1 LAGTAIVC
9 IQNRCLQRSR
19 CRLLIIPE
27 RQEFIPAKTRI
38 TYQNKKVIVNRRT
51 HVRSTA
57 TNTHDRRGSP
67 PSDTSRHTLPQDS
80 LAYALRQAACLVA
93 DVLEGANLT
102 DSYETMLRSNPTWAD
117 STRGAVR
124 DLTWSTLREFGRG
137 DAVLRQYLH
146 KPLPVYLHALLLVA
160 LYRLEQRPAQS
171 HTLVDQAV
179 EAAAAEVPALKGVI
193 NGVLRNVLRDPMKL
207 EGWRNE
213 DLCARHAYPEWWI
226 ERVRRAHPKDWEAI
240 LQAGNLH
247 PPMSLRVNI
256 RRTTT
261 EEVLAALEKTGI
273 SARTLEN
280 GAVLLAHPV
289 AVTRLPGFAEGEVSV
304 QDAGAQW
311 AAQWLGAVDGER
323 VLDACAAPGGKSAH
337 LLELADIELTA
348 LELDPTRASRV
359 RANLDRLGLDACV
372 RVADCRRLSTW
383 WDGKPFDHILA
394 DVPCSASGV
403 VRRHPDI
410 KWLRRNEDIPRFAA
424 QQAEILDALWQTLAP
439 GGTMLYVTCSV
450 FDEENRRQIDAFL
463 ARHTDAETHAIEAS
477 DARSLPPTADHD
489 GFYYARLRKLR

>member
-1 LAGTAIVC
+1 MLSA
-9 IQNRCLQRSR
+9 N
-19 CRLLIIPE
+19 
-27 RQEFIPAKTRI
+27 
-38 TYQNKKVIVNRRT
+38 
-51 HVRSTA
+51 
-57 TNTHDRRGSP
+57 
-67 PSDTSRHTLPQDS
+67 PSWPD
-80 LAYALRQAACLVA
+80 A
-93 DVLEGANLT
+93 
-102 DSYETMLRSNPTWAD
+102 
-117 STRGAVR
+117 TRGAVR
-124 DLTWSTLREFGRG
+124 DLSWSTLREFGRG
-137 DAVLRQYLH
+137 DAVLRHYLH
-146 KPLPVYLHALLLVA
+146 KPLPTYLHALLLVA

-193 NGVLRNVLRDPMKL
+193 NGVLRNVLRETMKL
-207 EGWRNE
+207 EGWRDADIE
-213 DLCARHAYPEWWI
+213 ARYACPQWWI
-226 ERVRRAHPKDWEAI
+226 ERVRYDHPADWEAI

-247 PPMSLRVNI
+247 PPMSLRVNA
-256 RRTTT
+256 RRASG
-261 EEVLAALEKTGI
+261 EDVSAALEKAGI
-273 SARTLEN
+273 PARKLEN
-280 GAVLLAHPV
+280 GAILLAHPV
-289 AVTRLPGFAEGEVSV
+289 PVQRLPGFAEGLVSV

-337 LLELADIELTA
+337 LLERADIDLT
-348 LELDPTRASRV
+348 
-359 RANLDRLGLDACV
+359 
-372 RVADCRRLSTW
+372 DCRRLNTW
-383 WDGKPFDHILA
+383 WDGEPFDRILA

-463 ARHTDAETHAIEAS
+463 ARHPDAETHAIDAS
-477 DARSLPPTADHD
+477 DSRSLPPTADHD